1 MHNEGYPEYQQRLFL
16 NEMAMTGKSRLAA
29 YAFRIG
35 TVLRLVCGMQIFV
48 KTLSRTIV
56 LEVDG
61 SDLIEDV
68 KSIILCQEC
77 ISFQGCQLMHN
88 RVILKDGTTLADNHI
103 GRLALL
109 YLTTSNSMPSSTSAS
124 FSMPQPLASARG
136 VLNKELKLSL
146 SDLQIF
152 VNLPTGRTITLE
164 VTTDSTV
171 DSVKTMI
178 ATKERYAFIS
188 QRLLLNGIALMDT
201 STLSAHEIKTG
212 TVLRLVCGMQI
223 FVTTPCV
230 ILILEVFGGD
240 LIEDVTRLILDRV
253 RIASDARK
261 LVHNGVTLMN
271 CSTLA
276 DNNIGRLETIYMM

>member
-1 MHNEGYPEYQQRLFL
+1 
-16 NEMAMTGKSRLAA
+16 
-29 YAFRIG
+29 
-35 TVLRLVCGMQIFV
+35 
-48 KTLSRTIV
+48 
-56 LEVDG
+56 
-61 SDLIEDV
+61 
-68 KSIILCQEC
+68 
-77 ISFQGCQLMHN
+77 
-88 RVILKDGTTLADNHI
+88 
-103 GRLALL
+103 
-109 YLTTSNSMPSSTSAS
+109 
-124 FSMPQPLASARG
+124 
-136 VLNKELKLSL
+136 
-146 SDLQIF
+146 
-152 VNLPTGRTITLE
+152 
-164 VTTDSTV
+164 
-171 DSVKTMI
+171 MI